1 MILTDDDKEFLADF
15 ENQLS
20 SESVDASQVE
30 EEEPTDTTVEE
41 EEEPTPD
48 PVEKEKEE
56 EEQPTIVTFDNV
68 NNEGSEEEE
77 PEQEDKTTDKEPE
90 VDLQEFYAQV
100 MKPFKANG
108 KTIEIRKAEEAIQLM
123 QMGANYTRKM
133 QDISKHRKTIATLEE
148 HGIKDEQEL
157 LFLLDLK
164 NKNPE
169 AIKKFFKDN
178 EIDPFEIDTNSDVN
192 YTPQAH
198 VISEKTL
205 DAREVLDELNS
216 TPEGSKTLTMISDT
230 WDDESTRFMWDN
242 PQAFKHIHEQRVNG
256 VYDIIMNEI
265 ERQTILG
272 LLNPNGSLME
282 KYNTVSNQM
291 VQGHTNSN
299 TEKPIETRVA
309 QRSAQRPNKRAQ
321 AASTPRTS
329 KRTSF
334 VLDDLLNLDDDA
346 FIKAMEN
353 KL

>member
-1 MILTDDDKEFLADF
+1 MTDEDKEFLASF
-15 ENQLS
+15 ENQLTS
-20 SESVDASQVE
+20 SSVSE
-30 EEEPTDTTVEE
+30 ENTEVKELDEE
-41 EEEPTPD
+41 EEEQQQEEESSIDDTV
-48 PVEKEKEE
+48 VEKEPTTVTIDNGQIETNQEE
-56 EEQPTIVTFDNV
+56 DQDSTDDT
-68 NNEGSEEEE
+68 
-77 PEQEDKTTDKEPE
+77 EQELDVNHE
-90 VDLQEFYAQV
+90 EFYKQI
-100 MKPFKANG
+100 MQPFKANG

-169 AIKKFFKDN
+169 ALKKFFKDN

-216 TPEGSKTLTMISDT
+216 TPEGSKTLTVISET

-256 VYDIIMNEI
+256 VYDLVMAEV

-272 LLNPNGSLME
+272 SLDPNGSLME
-282 KYNTVSNQM
+282 KYNIVSNQM
-291 VQGHTNSN
+291 AQGHTNSN
-299 TEKPIETRVA
+299 TQKPIETRVA
-309 QRSAQRPNKRAQ
+309 QRSAQRPNKKAQ

-334 VLDDLLNLDDDA
+334 VLDDLLNLSDDD
-346 FIKAMEN
+346 FVKAMEN
-353 KL
+353 RL

>member
-1 MILTDDDKEFLADF
+1 MIMTDEDKEFLATF
-15 ENQLS
+15 ENQLTS
-20 SESVDASQVE
+20 GSVSEENTEVKELDDVE
-30 EEEPTDTTVEE
+30 DEELQQEE
-41 EEEPTPD
+41 EEETD
-48 PVEKEKEE
+48 TTEV
-56 EEQPTIVTFDNV
+56 EEQKEIVTFDNV
-68 NNEGSEEEE
+68 QTDPEEQQEE
-77 PEQEDKTTDKEPE
+77 SSDEPDPV
-90 VDLQEFYAQV
+90 VDHEEFYKKV
-100 MKPFKANG
+100 MQPFKANG
-108 KTIEIRKAEEAIQLM
+108 KTIEIRKPEEAIQLM

-169 AIKKFFKDN
+169 ALKKFFKDN
-178 EIDPFEIDTNSDVN
+178 EIDPFEIDTSSDVN
-192 YTPQAH
+192 YIPQAH

-216 TPEGSKTLTMISDT
+216 TPEGSKTLTVISET

-256 VYDIIMNEI
+256 VYDLVMAEI

-272 LLNPNGSLME
+272 SLDPNGSLME
-282 KYNTVSNQM
+282 KYNIVSNQM
-291 VQGHTNSN
+291 IQGHTNSN
-299 TEKPIETRVA
+299 TQKPIETRVA
-309 QRSAQRPNKRAQ
+309 QRSAQRPNKKAQ

-334 VLDDLLNLDDDA
+334 VLDDLLNLSDDD
-346 FIKAMEN
+346 FVKAMEN
-353 KL
+353 RL